1 MSTPFITRLAA
12 VVLLCL
18 WQTPG
23 WAQDPPP
30 ETAPPAET
38 ASAGEP
44 PAAETP
50 AETAPEEAMPAEQP
64 ADQAPTPETETG
76 IETAP
81 AAPAPEAEPA
91 AAAPSIAAPPGTKR
105 IVMLPVEF
113 IVYQKSVAG
122 MEAVPDWS
130 ETARFSLS
138 QAALD
143 MLRQDQRF
151 FVVDAPDF
159 DGDTKGLLREHVELF
174 KLVGGNALMFA
185 QFGGKAWAEKKTNFD
200 YTIGEGLRFL
210 AEASGADYAFLM
222 VGSQVTQTGGAAFM
236 QFLAAAGGVSVAGG
250 GTFISAGIVD
260 LKNGDLKWL
269 NSRQGMQMFG
279 ITGSDARNPATAAE
293 MVTKLFE
300 EFPTSKVWAFPP
312 F

>member
-1 MSTPFITRLAA
+1 
-12 VVLLCL
+12 
-18 WQTPG
+18 
-23 WAQDPPP
+23 
-30 ETAPPAET
+30 
-38 ASAGEP
+38 
-44 PAAETP
+44 
-50 AETAPEEAMPAEQP
+50 MPAEQP

>member
-1 MSTPFITRLAA
+1 L
-12 VVLLCL
+12 VCLC
-18 WQTPG
+18 QTVG
-23 WAQDPPP
+23 WAQETPP
-30 ETAPPAET
+30 ETAPPAE
-38 ASAGEP
+38 APAGE
-44 PAAETP
+44 
-50 AETAPEEAMPAEQP
+50 
-64 ADQAPTPETETG
+64 
-76 IETAP
+76 
-81 AAPAPEAEPA
+81 APAPETATETETATAQELPAEPAATEPA
-91 AAAPSIAAPPGTKR
+91 AAAPETAAPAIAAPPGTKR

-122 MEAVPDWS
+122 IEAVPDWS

-143 MLRQDQRF
+143 MLRKDQRF

-185 QFGGKAWAEKKTNFD
+185 QFGGKAWAEKKANFD

-236 QFLAAAGGVSVAGG
+236 QFLAAAGGVAVGGG

-260 LKNGDLKWL
+260 LKSGNLKWL

-279 ITGSDARNPATAAE
+279 VTGSDARNPATAAE